1 MNSWKELAA
10 VLSAAA
16 LLILGAGAVSPLK
29 NKRVYCQQN
38 LKKLYIYT
46 QQYQNDHG
54 GLPPVRIPMKPLWK
68 FWSTLL
74 REYAKDQYDFICP
87 ADPRAAFLFEKVRSP
102 LYHPVEFN
110 AACYGMNWFLTDQSA
125 RKKKVAPKLE
135 NLSRP
140 AETVFLGDSKGPY
153 MLPPRFWTY
162 EKAFRH
168 QDEKANFMYADGHVK
183 FQVQTD
189 FGKFENGDFVTDF
202 TKWHWN

>member
-125 RKKKVAPKLE
+125 RKKRSPPNWKTFPAPLKPFFWGTPRGLTCC
-135 NLSRP
+135 RP
-140 AETVFLGDSKGPY
+140 ASGLMKRPSVIRMKRQTLCTPTV
-153 MLPPRFWTY
+153 M
-162 EKAFRH
+162 
-168 QDEKANFMYADGHVK
+168 
-183 FQVQTD
+183 
-189 FGKFENGDFVTDF
+189 
-202 TKWHWN
+202 